1 MLRIDL
7 LPHTEQV
14 VFLIAGLFG
23 IKRTFHV
30 DIKNLRKIKTNQ
42 MPDNWRLFESVGIDK
57 YQIWRDIQ
65 SGENVVL
72 DRYGVWS
79 EEGMFHVKIA

>member
-14 VFLIAGLFG
+14 VFLKAGLFG

-65 SGENVVL
+65 SGENFVL

-79 EEGMFHVKIA
+79 EEGINPPLIS